1 MAENLFCKKQK
12 TTTPAFREGWERTF
26 NRLHFLIEEM
36 AEKHEKKMQKDLE
49 RKIWRGK

>member
-12 TTTPAFREGWERTF
+12 TTTPAFREGWDRTF
-26 NRLHFLIEEM
+26 NHFPFLINE
-36 AEKHEKKMQKDLE
+36 AIKKHEEKMQKDLE